1 MAAPVSADAGLESD
15 AGSHR
20 SAVPEV
26 TFCAACI
33 AINTASAQHGRMR
46 EFLRSLLQ
54 PLNLAGFF
62 TIAGVALSLRFTERE
77 VTLLSTLCLVAFALF
92 FTLLSATADHRK
104 RLHSVLLVLMA
115 AAALLQIFLAPEL
128 GTAQILLVIWVAC
141 SFSTWRVGV
150 AVAAA
155 LLVDSIFYLLIRDA
169 GFNSPLTMVMINMGF
184 QALAG
189 LCVYYAVNAESSRD
203 QLALV
208 NADLL
213 ATRALLADS
222 ARDAER
228 LRVARELHDVAGHKL
243 TAMKLNLRALAADPL
258 LAGRSEVMIA
268 QQLSSELLEDI
279 RNVVQALRDARG
291 LDMQTALRALAAP
304 MPRPALLLEIADQVH
319 VADPLIAETILRV
332 VQEAMTNA
340 ARHADADTLS
350 VSLRHTQGKL
360 LLDIEDDGR
369 LRGALREGN
378 GLAGMRERIA
388 AADGSLRL
396 SKSQRGG
403 LRLQVEL
410 PA

>member
-1 MAAPVSADAGLESD
+1 M
-15 AGSHR
+15 
-20 SAVPEV
+20 PEV
-26 TFCAACI
+26 IFCAALI
-33 AINTASAQHGRMR
+33 AIAAASAQHWLMR
-46 EFLRSLLQ
+46 EFLRNLLQ

-62 TIAGVALSLRFTERE
+62 TIAGVALSLRFTARE
-77 VTLLSTLCLVAFALF
+77 VTVPATLCLVAFAALF
-92 FTLLSATADHRK
+92 TVLGATAEHRK
-104 RLHSVLLVLMA
+104 RVRSVLLALMA
-115 AAALLQIFLAPEL
+115 GAALFQISLAPDL

-141 SFSTWRVGV
+141 AFSTWPVGI
-150 AVAAA
+150 AIPAA
-155 LLVDSIFYLLIRDA
+155 LLADAVFYLLVRDA
-169 GFNSPLTMVMINMGF
+169 GFRSPLTMVMINMGF
-184 QALAG
+184 QALAA
-189 LCVYYAVNAESSRD
+189 LCVYYAVRAESSRD

-243 TAMKLNLRALAADPL
+243 TAMKLNLRALAADPA
-258 LAGRSEVMIA
+258 LAGRSEVLIA
-268 QQLSSELLEDI
+268 ARLSSELLEDI

-304 MPRPALLLEIADQVH
+304 MPRPVLRLAVAEQVH
-319 VADPLIAETILRV
+319 VADPVIAETILRI

-350 VSLRHTQGKL
+350 VSLRHDRGRI

-378 GLAGMRERIA
+378 GLAGMRERVA
-388 AADGSLRL
+388 AVEGNLVIG
-396 SKSQRGG
+396 KSARGG
-403 LRLQVEL
+403 MRLQVEL
-410 PA
+410 PV